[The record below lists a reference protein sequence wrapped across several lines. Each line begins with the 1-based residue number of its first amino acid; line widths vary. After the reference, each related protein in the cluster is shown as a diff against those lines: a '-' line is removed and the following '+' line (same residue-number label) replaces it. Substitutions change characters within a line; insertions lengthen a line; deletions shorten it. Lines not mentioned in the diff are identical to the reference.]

1 MSIEDLLEV
10 LGNPTRLKILRSLAD
25 GPKYLL
31 ELARELDLSEPAILK
46 HLIILERYGLISSFK
61 RDSKTGPPR
70 KYYYLKTGF
79 TVDVGF
85 TDGLFDISVRRLE
98 EPICEEVESIAEE
111 LQRVKRI
118 KNCVEAVEKV
128 ATLSELIDRELSKL
142 RRKEASLLALKSEIY
157 RYLGE
162 LLETFC
168 ETYLERKIAE
178 WMILSQSRER
188 LLDEVKTAL
197 NISDTEF
204 KLIVEKLRS
213 KIPYI
218 DRFTI

>member
-1 MSIEDLLEV
+1 M
-10 LGNPTRLKILRSLAD
+10 
-25 GPKYLL
+25 
-31 ELARELDLSEPAILK
+31 
-46 HLIILERYGLISSFK
+46 
-61 RDSKTGPPR
+61 
-70 KYYYLKTGF
+70 
-79 TVDVGF
+79 
-85 TDGLFDISVRRLE
+85 
-98 EPICEEVESIAEE
+98 
-111 LQRVKRI
+111 
-118 KNCVEAVEKV
+118 EKV